1 MSEQFNIA
9 VIGADS
15 LIGKVLV
22 ELLEQRNFPV
32 DQLFALSSDAAESE
46 AGLFKS
52 KQLATKSIVDFDWSQ
67 VHLAFFCEET
77 SSTAKYAPLAAEAG
91 VAVIDSTSAFVDR
104 PEIPMVIP
112 HLNGEAIADF
122 RNTNIISSPSS
133 ASVQLWTVLK
143 PIADNFGI
151 SRINLVNHHSVSS
164 AGEAGVQELARQ
176 CARLLNGLE
185 IEDNPYP
192 AQLAFNL
199 LPTVGPLLDNGL
211 STQEQLITDEAAK
224 FLGDGSGFINTT
236 SVMTPV
242 FYGLAQSINVE
253 TISQVD
259 PEQVAQWFE
268 QSDHIEFDPTHQP
281 TQLGDAKDSEY
292 VHVGRL
298 RLDPSHA
305 HGLNLWSVADN
316 TRAGSAL
323 NCLKIAEMLLRD
335 YY

>member
-9 VIGADS
+9 VIGAHS
-15 LIGKVLV
+15 LIGKVLI
-22 ELLEQRNFPV
+22 ELLEERAFPV
-32 DQLFALSSDAAESE
+32 DQLHALSSDATEAQ
-46 AGLFKS
+46 AGLFKN
-52 KQLATKSIVDFDWSQ
+52 KPLLTKDVTDFDWSQ
-67 VHLAFFCEET
+67 VHLAFFCEEKE
-77 SSTAKYAPLAAEAG
+77 STVKFAPIAAEAG

-143 PIADNFGI
+143 PIADNVGI
-151 SRINLVNHHSVSS
+151 ARINLVNHHSVSS

-185 IEDNPYP
+185 VEDNPYP
-192 AQLAFNL
+192 AQLAFNI
-199 LPTVGPLLDNGL
+199 LPAVGPLLDSGL
-211 STQEQLITDEAAK
+211 STDELLVSNEAAK
-224 FLGDGSGFINTT
+224 FIGNDSGFINAT

-242 FYGLAQSINVE
+242 FYGLAQTINIETLTPVE
-253 TISQVD
+253 
-259 PEQVAQWFE
+259 PEQVIQWLEEFE
-268 QSDHIEFDPTHQP
+268 QIEFDPSHQP
-281 TQLGDAKDSEY
+281 TQIGDAKDSEY
-292 VHVGRL
+292 VHVGRI
-298 RLDPSHA
+298 RADQSHPQA
-305 HGLNLWSVADN
+305 LNLWTVADN

-323 NCLKIAEMLLRD
+323 NCVKIAEMLLRD